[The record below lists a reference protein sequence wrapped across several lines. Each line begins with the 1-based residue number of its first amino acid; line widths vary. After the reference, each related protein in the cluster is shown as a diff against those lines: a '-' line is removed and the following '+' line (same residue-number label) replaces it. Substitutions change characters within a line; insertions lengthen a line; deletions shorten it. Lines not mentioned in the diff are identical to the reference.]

1 MNLFVLNFPEVELI
15 NQVIDQNRLAQKQL
29 FEQFSPTMLSTCRQ
43 YIKDFHDAE
52 DVMLRAFMKVFQYI
66 GQYKNEGSFEGWI
79 RRIMIR
85 ECISFLRQRKEL
97 TFIEDVNPYQL
108 SAMATHQ
115 DKIDDYQ
122 VLIDQL
128 PKGCKYVF
136 VLHVIEGYKH
146 QEIAELLNISV
157 GTSKSQLAY
166 AKKLLKQ
173 QIESKR

>member
-1 MNLFVLNFPEVELI
+1 MNLFVLNFSEVELI
-15 NQVIDQNRLAQKQL
+15 DQVMNQNRLAQKQL
-29 FEQFSPTMLSTCRQ
+29 FEQFSPTMLGTCRQ

-52 DVMLRAFMKVFQYI
+52 DVMLHAFMKVFQYI

-85 ECISFLRQRKEL
+85 ECISFLKQKKEL

-136 VLHVIEGYKH
+136 VLYVIEGYKH

-166 AKKLLKQ
+166 AKKILKQ
-173 QIESKR
+173 QIEFKR